1 MGITFAT
8 IGVFCVVHGIR
19 ERITGKQSLL
29 WPTTGGVVIEA
40 KVHRS
45 EGSRSGNR
53 KSGPTYAPRVKY
65 SYTVDGTAYVGKRIR
80 FAAIGGGD
88 RSEAAAIVK
97 KYAPSNSVEVAYRP
111 DEPSESVLEPG
122 QYGRSIGLIAAGF
135 VFMGFGIPVLIYQK
149 QLLERMPTR
158 PCCVRRYR
166 AAAEG

>member
-1 MGITFAT
+1 MKYRVLINFMGITFAA
-8 IGVFCVVHGIR
+8 IGVFCVVHGIQ
-19 ERITGKQSLL
+19 EGINGKQSLS

-45 EGSRSGNR
+45 EGSRSGNH
-53 KSGPTYAPRVKY
+53 KSRPTYSPKVKY
-65 SYTVDGTAYVGKRIR
+65 SYTVDGAEYVGNRIR

-111 DEPSESVLEPG
+111 DNPSESVLEPG

-135 VFMGFGIPVLIYQK
+135 VFMGFGTPVLIYQK
-149 QLLERMPTR
+149 QLLKKMPNK
-158 PCCVRRYR
+158 
-166 AAAEG
+166 